1 MSDIK
6 KLNVLI
12 VDDEPLITIFIKRI
26 VLEMGENLLGICY
39 DSTSAIEQIQST
51 KPDLI
56 FMDINIK
63 GPLDGISVIK
73 KSNIAPDTAIVY
85 VSAYTESD
93 ILEEA
98 LSTHPANY
106 LIKPIKEE
114 DVVIALKLAKN
125 RSRHVVATV
134 PKKLYLAPTFYYDF
148 MLQELF
154 LDGIPPPLS
163 SIEKKLVDLFMAN
176 VNINISL
183 EEIKESVWQNKK
195 ISNTTLRDSISRL
208 RRKLPQF
215 NLKTNFGRGY
225 ILTN

>member
-1 MSDIK
+1 MTEDK
-6 KLNVLI
+6 RLNVLI

-39 DSTSAIEQIQST
+39 DSTSAIETIQT
-51 KPDLI
+51 TQPDII

-73 KSNIAPDTAIVY
+73 KTAAYTNAAIVY
-85 VSAYTESD
+85 VSAYTDSA

-98 LSTHPANY
+98 LATHPANY

-114 DVVIALKLAKN
+114 DIIIAMKLAKGN
-125 RSRHVVATV
+125 SHNTV
-134 PKKLYLAPTFYYDF
+134 SISSERLQLSQHLYYDF
-148 MLQELF
+148 SVKELF
-154 LDGIPPPLS
+154 MDGVPPSLT
-163 SIEKKLVDLFMAN
+163 SIEKKLVDLF
-176 VNINISL
+176 VRNININMSIDD
-183 EEIKESVWQNKK
+183 IKDTVWKDK
-195 ISNTTLRDSISRL
+195 EISNTTLRDSISRL
-208 RRKLPQF
+208 RKKLPQF